1 MPLTVIRQ
9 VDEEESSG
17 KVKHGKV
24 KHDEELRQ
32 DDCYTEVTTG
42 AGDTPLEV
50 TVEAD

>member
-9 VDEEESSG
+9 VDEEEESS
-17 KVKHGKV
+17 GKV

-32 DDCYTEVTTG
+32 DDCYTDVTTG